1 MVALVVRLLDETLV
15 RVGNE
20 RYVEDNDSYGLTTLR
35 QDHVTEIGPGVRLSF
50 RGKSGVDHE
59 VEVTDRRVASVVRR
73 CHELGGQHLFT
84 WRGEG
89 GEPVPVSSSD
99 VNEALRRWTGLEVTA
114 KDFRTWGGTVC
125 AVEHLASQDGDD
137 VEHEILGAI
146 DHAAEQLRNT
156 RVVCRS
162 SYVHPA
168 VLDAHR
174 TGDVRSAWRSAR
186 STTGHSR
193 AERAA
198 LALLS

>member
-1 MVALVVRLLDETLV
+1 MASPIAAPMAPPANAPSAAPRAAPLAWDGATAPTAGATVA
-15 RVGNE
+15 
-20 RYVEDNDSYGLTTLR
+20 
-35 QDHVTEIGPGVRLSF
+35 
-50 RGKSGVDHE
+50 
-59 VEVTDRRVASVVRR
+59 ASISRS
-73 CHELGGQHLFT
+73 
-84 WRGEG
+84 W
-89 GEPVPVSSSD
+89 
-99 VNEALRRWTGLEVTA
+99 
-114 KDFRTWGGTVC
+114 
-125 AVEHLASQDGDD
+125 ASQDGDD